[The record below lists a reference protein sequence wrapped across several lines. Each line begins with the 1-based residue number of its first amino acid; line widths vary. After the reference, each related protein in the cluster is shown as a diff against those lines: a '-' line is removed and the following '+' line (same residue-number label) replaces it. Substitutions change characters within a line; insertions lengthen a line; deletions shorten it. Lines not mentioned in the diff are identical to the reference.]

1 MTPTIGKKHS
11 SKFISVQFSRSV
23 MSNSLWPHGLQ
34 NARLPCPSSTPWDYS
49 NSDPLSWWCH
59 PIISSYVIRVFS
71 NESILCIGWPKC
83 WSFSFSISPSSEYSG
98 LISFRIDW
106 FNLVVQ
112 GTLWTLFQHH
122 SLKASILQCSVT
134 VVNVCIIKCLHSR
147 C

>member
-83 WSFSFSISPSSEYSG
+83 WSFSFNICLYNEYSG
-98 LISFRIDW
+98 QISFRMDW
-106 FNLVVQ
+106 LDLLAVQ
-112 GTLWTLFQHH
+112 GTIKSLLWHH
-122 SLKASILQCSVT
+122 SSKVSILQQLAVFIVQLS
-134 VVNVCIIKCLHSR
+134 HP
-147 C
+147 